1 MVLGKYLFLEPHI
14 HFYGCQ
20 KMAILGGPNQ
30 NVRIGAKMRNNFL
43 NEGFPKRGGVQQK
56 QNFAN
61 SHSISHKI
69 NEI

>member
-43 NEGFPKRGGVQQK
+43 NEGFPKGGGPTKAKFCQQSFNLS
-56 QNFAN
+56 QNQ
-61 SHSISHKI
+61 
-69 NEI
+69 